1 MRGLEFNGEVCT
13 TMAKIIAKTIDGK
26 EFVYSRKS
34 AHAVSAAGAEAI
46 CKTLNDN
53 KYQLKEGEKWHV
65 YDVGAWE
72 LEYMGAAYQSFTR
85 RKGYVYEKRGAYSL

>member
-1 MRGLEFNGEVCT
+1 
-13 TMAKIIAKTIDGK
+13 MAIIIAKTIVGK

-72 LEYMGAAYQSFTR
+72 LEYMDAAYQSFTR

>member
-1 MRGLEFNGEVCT
+1 
-13 TMAKIIAKTIDGK
+13 MAKIIAKTIEGK

-46 CKTLNDN
+46 RKTLNDN
-53 KYQLKEGEKWHV
+53 KYQLKDGEKWHV

-72 LEYMGAAYQSFTR
+72 PEYMGAAYQSFTR
-85 RKGYVYEKRGAYSL
+85 RKGYVYEKRGAYGCL